1 VVRFKV
7 KWSLEA
13 KLDLIDILEFYI
25 NRNGNSIYSRKLHQS
40 INKNIKYLK
49 SNPFLGKQSDY
60 PSIRVLITG
69 DYEILYEV
77 LDKLILIV
85 MIWDSRRDPENKT
98 ISARKI

>member
-13 KLDLIDILEFYI
+13 RLDLIDILEFYI
-25 NRNGNSIYSRKLHQS
+25 KRNGNSVYSRKLHQS

-49 SNPFLGKQSDY
+49 SNPFLGKQTDD

-77 LDKLILIV
+77 LDKLLLIV
-85 MIWDSRRDPENKT
+85 MIWDSRRDPEDKA

>member
-13 KLDLIDILEFYI
+13 MLDLIDILEFYYK
-25 NRNGNSIYSRKLHQS
+25 RNGNSIYSRKLHQS

-49 SNPFLGKQSDY
+49 SNPFLGKQSDD

-77 LDKLILIV
+77 FDKLLLIV
-85 MIWDSRRDPENKT
+85 MIWDSRRDPEDKT